1 MDRAQVETIELDEK
15 VWQKWIEKGRSQD
28 LARGRRWRIIG
39 SVAAGLLLLAS
50 GVYKW
55 IGN

>member
-15 VWQKWIEKGRSQD
+15 VWQKWIEKGRSKD